1 MLQTVV
7 VNLWY
12 ACFWRVSGLRA
23 LWSMLIV
30 AHDFTTPKLK
40 CSWLM
45 TMTAMIPMILWWYG
59 PTSIKEQWF
68 RNWRLA
74 HDPMDIQ
81 CKHRCSCSV
90 YSECCATHVAAYFPH
105 ISVGCSFGNR
115 WHLFSAPLLVQRLL
129 VQKVV
134 ISKTTLCVS
143 FNTLTMAKP
152 IPIRP
157 LVQRLKRLSSVIHH
171 EPAFIGGWT
180 WFPPSAWSR
189 PRSKKIHLST

>member
-1 MLQTVV
+1 MGPMNAML
-7 VNLWY
+7 WED
-12 ACFWRVSGLRA
+12 
-23 LWSMLIV
+23 V
-30 AHDFTTPKLK
+30 AHD
-40 CSWLM
+40 
-45 TMTAMIPMILWWYG
+45 
-59 PTSIKEQWF
+59 PT
-68 RNWRLA
+68 
-74 HDPMDIQ
+74 DIQ
-81 CKHRCSCSV
+81 CKHTRCSWSV

-180 WFPPSAWSR
+180 WFSPQRMVQAEVKEDPPEHLSISKSHILSPPS
-189 PRSKKIHLST
+189 